1 MYKNSITYNIN
12 VTKNIYELGFAINK
26 FENKFNMYK
35 LNNLMK
41 NKFKI
46 RMNTSKL
53 YDDALENLKKV
64 ESYIHNIKE
73 DESLELLL
81 YNTLE
86 KFNYKLD
93 DDFKELKK
101 NLLILIAH
109 SKVILIEN
117 KRYSFILYKIF
128 ETVKYHEEL
137 LKSFNQTKNDD
148 TKELFEKG
156 TAYSSN
162 RNTDEMTETI
172 KNFLK
177 KTLKIM
183 KKNSELEGIIKCI
196 ERYEKNPYDVTIYL
210 NAVNENTF
218 KYLTNENDK
227 EIAETIFELKK
238 SLNSSQGLIEP
249 DFKHSMRFYILIYFY
264 FDDVSEFGFSSKEKL
279 KDLLNDILEEI
290 IEIDYFRFDARDF
303 NQPIQLKDKFN
314 GSPIIEKI
322 TDDNSKKHPILD
334 SKKLFIEMKKFLPYS
349 LKKNQYKFQR

>member
-12 VTKNIYELGFAINK
+12 ITKNIYNLGFTINK
-26 FENKFNMYK
+26 FEKKFNMYK
-35 LNNLMK
+35 LNNLIK
-41 NKFKI
+41 NKYKI
-46 RMNTSKL
+46 KMNTSKF

-64 ESYIHNIKE
+64 QSYIYNIE
-73 DESLELLL
+73 DDESLESLL
-81 YNTLE
+81 YNSLE

-93 DDFKELKK
+93 ENFEDLKK

-109 SKVILIEN
+109 SKVIQKEN
-117 KRYSFILYKIF
+117 KRYSFILYKMF

-137 LKSFNQTKNDD
+137 LKIFNQTKNDD

-162 RNTDEMTETI
+162 RNTDEMTQTI
-172 KNFLK
+172 KNFLG

-183 KKNSELEGIIKCI
+183 KKNSELEGIINCI
-196 ERYEKNPYDVTIYL
+196 ERYEKNPYDVIIYL

-218 KYLTNENDK
+218 KYLTNESDK

-238 SLNSSQGLIEP
+238 SLNASQGLIES
-249 DFKHSMRFYILIYFY
+249 DFKHSMRFYILQYFC
-264 FDDVSEFGFSSKEKL
+264 FDDVSEFGFSSKDKL

-290 IEIDYFRFDARDF
+290 IKIDYFRFDVRDF

-314 GSPIIEKI
+314 GYPLIEKI
-322 TDDNSKKHPILD
+322 TDDNRKKHPIFD

-349 LKKNQYKFQR
+349 LKKSQYKTQR